1 MQEIR
6 IPALTTLTTADAT
19 AVRAIVAALVVE
31 IESLKRDVESLKRTR
46 EDVYVNRMMTMRRRG
61 A

>member
-19 AVRAIVAALVVE
+19 AVRAIVASLVME
-31 IESLKRDVESLKRTR
+31 IEKLRRDVESLKKTR
-46 EDVYVNRMMTMRRRG
+46 EDVYVNRMTMRRRG
-61 A
+61 D

>member
-6 IPALTTLTTADAT
+6 IPALTTLKTDDAT
-19 AVRAIVAALVVE
+19 AVRAIVFALIKE
-31 IESLKRDVESLKRTR
+31 IESLRRDVESLKKTR
-46 EDVYVNRMMTMRRRG
+46 EDVYVNRMMSMKGRR